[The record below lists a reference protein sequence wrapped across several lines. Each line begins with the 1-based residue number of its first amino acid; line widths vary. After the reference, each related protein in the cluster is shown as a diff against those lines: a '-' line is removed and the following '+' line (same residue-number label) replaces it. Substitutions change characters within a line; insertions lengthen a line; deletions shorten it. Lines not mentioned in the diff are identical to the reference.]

1 MGLSIELS
9 NIPGEEFVRDI
20 ALAWTFCNEGILI
33 DASEPEL
40 PSYYDYIT
48 TGKEKFR
55 KHKALLDIKACNK
68 ETVKINES
76 LMDRGLN
83 LLQLLNFLTH
93 Q

>member
-40 PSYYDYIT
+40 PSYYD
-48 TGKEKFR
+48 
-55 KHKALLDIKACNK
+55 
-68 ETVKINES
+68 
-76 LMDRGLN
+76 
-83 LLQLLNFLTH
+83 
-93 Q
+93 